1 MQNHETK
8 VRSRPV
14 ILLLAVAGLLI
25 LAHGWWYSV
34 ERQARKLG
42 SRQFS
47 AQAWA
52 QASQIQRGEMTAS
65 FLEQYNLSDFNSRKK
80 VEALL
85 GPQTSYFDYDSNVA
99 YVVGPD
105 TVRSMYGPGY
115 LLVFEADK
123 YDGQIERVFFFPD
136 VE

>member
-1 MQNHETK
+1 MQNRETN
-8 VRSRPV
+8 VRSRRV
-14 ILLLAVAGLLI
+14 ILLLAIVGLLI
-25 LAHGWWYSV
+25 LAHDWWYSV

-47 AQAWA
+47 VQAWA

-65 FLEQYNLSDFNSRKK
+65 FLEQYDLSDFDSRKK

-85 GPQTSYFDYDSNVA
+85 GSQTAYFDYDSNVA
-99 YVVGPD
+99 YFVGPD
-105 TVRSMYGPGY
+105 TVQSMYGPGY

-123 YDGQIERVFFFPD
+123 DDGKIERVFFFPR
-136 VE
+136 VK